1 MQLQRKRIE
10 RDQNRKRQ
18 SEEKK
23 NHKDTRIDQV
33 VQNAI
38 HAEKNELTKKKN
50 KTVRT
55 NESECV
61 CIREFFKI
69 FLHFFKVKYK
79 MCVYGPFCRAS
90 TYPFQF
96 HRSVQQHKIFSI
108 INIIALNFSFTPK
121 IIRMFYCEMEIKDD
135 TVIK

>member
-38 HAEKNELTKKKN
+38 HAEKNELTKKK
-50 KTVRT
+50 K
-55 NESECV
+55 
-61 CIREFFKI
+61 
-69 FLHFFKVKYK
+69 
-79 MCVYGPFCRAS
+79 
-90 TYPFQF
+90 
-96 HRSVQQHKIFSI
+96 
-108 INIIALNFSFTPK
+108 
-121 IIRMFYCEMEIKDD
+121 
-135 TVIK
+135 